1 MKYTQFLKE
10 NQEFHRSFF
19 LTSRIF
25 FTNDKRW
32 YVAMQV
38 IQAVNGWLFGGP
50 VLILL
55 FGIHVYFTIYTGVVQ
70 RKLGTGIRLSLR
82 GTGTEKKGMSSFGTL
97 TTTLAATLGT
107 GNIIG
112 VSTAV
117 SLGGP
122 GAVFWCWLTGVLG
135 MATTYA
141 ETTLCCTYRET
152 QGREPVGLSLIHIS
166 EPTRP

>member
-1 MKYTQFLKE
+1 M
-10 NQEFHRSFF
+10 
-19 LTSRIF
+19 
-25 FTNDKRW
+25 TNDG

-38 IQAVNGWLFGGP
+38 IQAVNGWLFSGP

-82 GTGTEKKGMSSFGTL
+82 GNGTEKKGMSSFGTL

-135 MATTYA
+135 P
-141 ETTLCCTYRET
+141 E
-152 QGREPVGLSLIHIS
+152 G
-166 EPTRP
+166 

>member
-1 MKYTQFLKE
+1 M
-10 NQEFHRSFF
+10 
-19 LTSRIF
+19 
-25 FTNDKRW
+25 TNDG

-107 GNIIG
+107 SSYVKTRSICNPRL
-112 VSTAV
+112 V
-117 SLGGP
+117 LP
-122 GAVFWCWLTGVLG
+122 AVF
-135 MATTYA
+135 YI
-141 ETTLCCTYRET
+141 RIF
-152 QGREPVGLSLIHIS
+152 SHK
-166 EPTRP
+166 

>member
-38 IQAVNGWLFGGP
+38 IQAVNGWLFSGP

-70 RKLGTGIRLSLR
+70 RKLGTGDPLVTSWNRNGKEGDEFIWNSH
-82 GTGTEKKGMSSFGTL
+82 
-97 TTTLAATLGT
+97 
-107 GNIIG
+107 NDIG
-112 VSTAV
+112 GDA
-117 SLGGP
+117 
-122 GAVFWCWLTGVLG
+122 WN
-135 MATTYA
+135 
-141 ETTLCCTYRET
+141 R
-152 QGREPVGLSLIHIS
+152 
-166 EPTRP
+166 